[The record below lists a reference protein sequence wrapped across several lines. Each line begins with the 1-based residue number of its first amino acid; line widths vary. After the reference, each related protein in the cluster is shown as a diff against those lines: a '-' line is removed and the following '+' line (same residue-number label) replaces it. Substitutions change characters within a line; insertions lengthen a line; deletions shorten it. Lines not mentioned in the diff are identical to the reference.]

1 MIADAGEL
9 ALRFPA
15 TGAGRPVA
23 WLETPLGGMVAV
35 TGAALSLL
43 EFHDR
48 VELGTELAQ
57 LGPLSF
63 GRDALTDRLEMQ
75 LAAYFAG
82 ARADFDLPL
91 APLGT
96 DFQQTVWRALLQVPA
111 GETRSYGQIAVALG
125 QPNSV
130 RAVGRANGANR
141 IAVVIPCHRI
151 IGAAGALTGYAGGLA
166 RKQALLRHESDRFS
180 RQPSLSGL

>member
-1 MIADAGEL
+1 MIADAAAL
-9 ALRFPA
+9 AARFPA
-15 TGAGRPVA
+15 TGGGRPVA
-23 WLETPLGGMVAV
+23 WIETPLGGMVAV
-35 TGAALSLL
+35 TGPALSLL

-48 VELGTELAQ
+48 AELGAELAQ

-63 GRDALTDRLEMQ
+63 GRDALTDRLQAQ

-82 ARADFDLPL
+82 TRAAFDLPL

-96 DFQQTVWRALLQVPA
+96 DFQQAVWRALLQVPA
-111 GETRSYGQIAVALG
+111 GETRSYGQIATMLG
-125 QPNSV
+125 QPKSV

-151 IGAAGALTGYAGGLA
+151 IGHAGALTGYAGGLA

-180 RQPSLSGL
+180 RQPGLAGL